1 MFSRSQKIFICALI
15 LFSAHSKKLLAQNQ
29 TQTTAQKSGDA
40 TPQKLPKVLILPWQT
55 PLIDPDLLRQTK
67 DARDVVSEKIR
78 KTFAP
83 NALALA
89 KIAPKEKVPFALND
103 DIAEIFAD
111 ESKVTEDAFAIFPI
125 WTHFHDHEFVG
136 LIKLDAFRNTINSVF
151 HKLLP
156 KRQFLE
162 ALKDKSLERVLT
174 TEFESL
180 LQAASSTS
188 TPNTSQDLAVSVSD
202 QTPSKRLNEIDRTTL
217 NTLITYRSAQEN
229 GQPQVTILNPF
240 ASDLIV
246 AIHRLFG
253 VKSTL
258 RRANRLLS
266 IKIAYEKSPFAL
278 TLPTKLNMTVNAT
291 EAVFGKSLPTT
302 WTEPLTVGITSDN
315 TVELKYSAK
324 LSDLFRVEKLAL
336 KREDL
341 PTVVKIKGAWA
352 YVDKGR
358 AWGLQMNDRLMSTG
372 AAPAVKGHVVGYFG
386 PEMKL
391 KSPRGY
397 DIHEGAIIFIRSG
410 QKVVKEGD
418 VFSYD
423 QKKVPSL

>member
-1 MFSRSQKIFICALI
+1 MFSLSQKIFICALI

-67 DARDVVSEKIR
+67 NARDVISEKLRIAL
-78 KTFAP
+78 AP
-83 NALALA
+83 NALALD
-89 KIAPKEKVPFALND
+89 KIVPKDKVPLALTDN
-103 DIAEIFAD
+103 IKQIFAD
-111 ESKVTEDAFAIFPI
+111 ERNVTEDASAMFPI

-136 LIKLDAFRNTINSVF
+136 IIKLDTFRNTITSIF

-180 LQAASSTS
+180 LKAASSAS
-188 TPNTSQDLAVSVSD
+188 IANTPQDLAVSVSD

-217 NTLITYRSAQEN
+217 NALITYRSAQEN

-240 ASDLIV
+240 ASELIV
-246 AIHRLFG
+246 AIHRLFS
-253 VKSTL
+253 VKSAF
-258 RRANRLLS
+258 RRANRLIS

-278 TLPTKLNMTVNAT
+278 TLPIKLNMTVNAT
-291 EAVFGKSLPTT
+291 EAIFGKSLPTT
-302 WTEPLTVGITSDN
+302 WTEPLTVGVTADN

-358 AWGLQMNDRLMSTG
+358 AWGLQMNDRLVSAG
-372 AAPAVKGHVVGYFG
+372 AVPAIKGHVVGYFG

-397 DIHEGAIIFIRSG
+397 DINEGAIIFIRSG

-423 QKKVPSL
+423 PKKVPSL